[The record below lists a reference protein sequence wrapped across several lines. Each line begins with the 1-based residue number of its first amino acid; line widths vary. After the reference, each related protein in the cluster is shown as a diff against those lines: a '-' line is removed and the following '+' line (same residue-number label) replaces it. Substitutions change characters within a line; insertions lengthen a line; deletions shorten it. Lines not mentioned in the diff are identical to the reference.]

1 MIKNSIYKNYL
12 VIIFLGFSNNI
23 FSKNYCQN
31 CCDCCDCCKKG
42 NETEEDEEN
51 ISGKS
56 SFKSDVS
63 KNKANIDNNLK
74 EEIKKLNTESNAFKY
89 LKIQEAIDVYNEDNN
104 NKILRKN
111 NLRNKIILY
120 KNLVGIEAFNDEDI
134 KKYIDDKYYNR
145 NQGGE
150 GRYDF
155 ESVMKLF
162 KSSLKENNPLI
173 PTKKFFKYFYQPEY
187 LGTDFNLEKKPKSE
201 YLSQNSEIFGYIQ
214 LSQTECDNDNVGN
227 LYSAANNIL
236 TNYLEKYYSYFI
248 DFYKMKLH
256 QIYKWLDDNQKIAN
270 LNDPENIYTLLDI
283 ITKQRIGACKNE
295 AENIISS
302 MYSTIISYMNKNF
315 KIGDFEVFTYSI
327 LSDFRQAVAKD
338 VVNMMISQPNENNCL
353 KSKTNNDKIDVD
365 SAQEKANIIRI
376 YLNSFLNTNIDFS
389 QVMSYLSFFDKA
401 VEQANKF
408 LKEFFNFGRL
418 FEIILQYTKQA
429 DSNGSLSNFIDK
441 IENIKVSYSDICAI
455 TEIPEVKN
463 QIKRKIEP
471 ANKDNSKKSF
481 AERLNKYLNIDNNDI
496 LRNWKNNNSQKSF
509 KELIE
514 ICKQDYNE
522 DVSANCDHYFYL
534 PELTKFYFNDDEDN
548 VINYFTYILFPLY
561 LLKEGYIK
569 IKS

>member
-31 CCDCCDCCKKG
+31 CCDCCKEE

-63 KNKANIDNNLK
+63 KDKKNIKDNLK
-74 EEIKKLNTESNAFKY
+74 KEIDKINKESNAFKY
-89 LKIQEAIDVYNEDNN
+89 LKIAEAIDVYNDEAN

-214 LSQTECDNDNVGN
+214 LSQTECDNDNVGEM
-227 LYSAANNIL
+227 YSAANNIL
-236 TNYLEKYYSYFI
+236 TNYFKKYYSYFI
-248 DFYKMKLH
+248 DFYKVKLH

-270 LNDPENIYTLLDI
+270 LDDPENIYTLLDI
-283 ITKQRIGACKNE
+283 ITKQRVGSCKNE

-302 MYSTIISYMNKNF
+302 MYSAIISFINKNI
-315 KIGDFEVFTYSI
+315 KIDDIEIFTYSI
-327 LSDFRQAVAKD
+327 LSDFRQTVAKD
-338 VVNMMISQPNENNCL
+338 VVNTMISQPNKDNCL

-376 YLNSFLNTNIDFS
+376 YLNSFLNTNISFS

-408 LKEFFNFGRL
+408 LKDFFNFGRL

-429 DSNGSLSNFIDK
+429 QANGSINNFIEE
-441 IENIKVSYSDICAI
+441 IEKFEVTYSDICAI
-455 TEIPEVKN
+455 TEIPEVKD
-463 QIKRKIEP
+463 QIERKIKVIKNEV
-471 ANKDNSKKSF
+471 SKKSF
-481 AERLNKYLNIDNNDI
+481 EERLNEYLNIDNNDI
-496 LRNWKNNNSQKSF
+496 LRNWKNNNSKKPF
-509 KELIE
+509 KELIK
-514 ICKQDYNE
+514 ICKNRFDEENYN
-522 DVSANCDHYFYL
+522 CYFYL
-534 PELTKFYFNDDEDN
+534 PELTKFYFNDDPDN
-548 VINYFTYILFPLY
+548 IINYFTYILFPLY
-561 LLKEGYIK
+561 LLKEKYIK

>member
-162 KSSLKENNPLI
+162 KSSLKKNNPLI

-227 LYSAANNIL
+227 LYSAANNII

-376 YLNSFLNTNIDFS
+376 YLNSFLNTNIGFS

-401 VEQANKF
+401 VKQANAF

-418 FEIILQYTKQA
+418 F
-429 DSNGSLSNFIDK
+429 SNGSLNNFIEE
-441 IENIKVSYSDICAI
+441 IEKFEVTYSDICAI
-455 TEIPEVKN
+455 TEIPEVKD
-463 QIKRKIEP
+463 QIERKIKVIKNEV
-471 ANKDNSKKSF
+471 SKKSF
-481 AERLNKYLNIDNNDI
+481 EERLNEYLNIDNNDI
-496 LRNWKNNNSQKSF
+496 LRNWKENNSKKSF

-514 ICKQDYNE
+514 ICK
-522 DVSANCDHYFYL
+522 NCFDEGNYDCYFYL

-561 LLKEGYIK
+561 LLKEKYIK
-569 IKS
+569 IKG

>member
-155 ESVMKLF
+155 ENVMKLF

-376 YLNSFLNTNIDFS
+376 YLNSFLIS

-408 LKEFFNFGRL
+408 LKDFFNFGRL

-429 DSNGSLSNFIDK
+429 QANVSIKRFIDEIK
-441 IENIKVSYSDICAI
+441 EIEVTYSDICAI
-455 TEIPEVKN
+455 TEIPEVKE
-463 QIKRKIEP
+463 QIGRKI
-471 ANKDNSKKSF
+471 KKIDNESFKKSF
-481 AERLNKYLNIDNNDI
+481 KERLNLYLKKDNNDF
-496 LRNWKNNNSQKSF
+496 LKEWKNNNSQKPL

-522 DVSANCDHYFYL
+522 DVNDSCDHYFYL
-534 PELTKFYFNDDEDN
+534 PELTEFYFNDDFDN
-548 VINYFTYILFPLY
+548 IINYFTYILFPLY
-561 LLKEGYIK
+561 LLKEKYIK